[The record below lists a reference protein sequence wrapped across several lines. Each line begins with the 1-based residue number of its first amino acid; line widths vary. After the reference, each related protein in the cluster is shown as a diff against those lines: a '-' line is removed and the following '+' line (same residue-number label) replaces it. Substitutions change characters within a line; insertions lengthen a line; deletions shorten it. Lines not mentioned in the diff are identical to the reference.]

1 VQNLL
6 AAPSTTPLSKFYIDP
21 EMFAH
26 YAYWVSNATLQQEI
40 ELSRLRHDTEL
51 KEKERLA
58 RIKNN
63 KVSTQFCLYLI

>member
-1 VQNLL
+1 M
-6 AAPSTTPLSKFYIDP
+6 Y
-21 EMFAH
+21 AH
-26 YAYWVSNATLQQEI
+26 YAYWVYHATLQQEI

-63 KVSTQFCLYLI
+63 KVSTQFGLYLI